1 MTNATQR
8 DRALDR
14 QREADRHELGTRAAI
29 ALANEAADPAHAV
42 RDRCRPARMHVGTTT
57 PFVPM
62 ARCVHPGCE
71 QTASG
76 LRTDGRCHYHGAQRD
91 GRGCTPFH
99 GISGRKG
106 TGRRGRPPKALAR
119 AVAR

>member
-1 MTNATQR
+1 MTPTQL
-8 DRALDR
+8 DTALDR
-14 QREADRHELGTRAAI
+14 QREADRHQLGARAAI
-29 ALANEAADPAHAV
+29 GLANEAGEPAQAI
-42 RDRCRPARMHVGTTT
+42 RDRCRPARMHAGTT

-62 ARCVHPGCE
+62 ARCVEPGCE

-91 GRGCTPFH
+91 GRGCDSFH

-106 TGRRGRPPKALAR
+106 TGRRGRPPKALVQ